1 MDIIAVYPGTF
12 DPITRGHLDVIQRGL
27 RLFSRVIVAVATHP
41 EKKPLFDVQE
51 RVEMIRE
58 AMGEKTGRLEVD
70 SFEGLLVDFVRA
82 KRATVV
88 LRGLRSVTDFE
99 YELQMA
105 QMNREME
112 PEVETLFIP
121 AGLDVNFLSST
132 LIKEIARSGGDV
144 SEWLPPC
151 TARRLLEKLGRGQMS
166 APKPGKQCSEGS
178 G

>member
-1 MDIIAVYPGTF
+1 VDIIAVYPGTF

-27 RLFSRVIVAVATHP
+27 RLFSKVIVAVATHP
-41 EKKPLFDVQE
+41 EKKPLFDVKE

-58 AMGEKTGRLEVD
+58 AAGPEMDRLEVE

-82 KRATVV
+82 KGATVV
-88 LRGLRSVTDFE
+88 LRGLRSVSDFE

-112 PEVETLFIP
+112 PAVETLFVP

-132 LIKEIARSGGDV
+132 LIKEIARSGADV
-144 SEWLPPC
+144 SEWLPSC
-151 TARRLLEKLGRGQMS
+151 TARRLSEKMRRT
-166 APKPGKQCSEGS
+166 
-178 G
+178 